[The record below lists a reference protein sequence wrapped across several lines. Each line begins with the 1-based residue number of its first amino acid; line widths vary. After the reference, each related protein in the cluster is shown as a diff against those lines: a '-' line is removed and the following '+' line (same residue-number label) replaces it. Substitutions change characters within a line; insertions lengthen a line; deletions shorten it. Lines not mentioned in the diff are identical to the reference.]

1 VEGLASKS
9 SDPSDPSA
17 ATNTATGATSDA
29 SSVDRVTNQ
38 RKTEVLQVHSNLM
51 RTASLQLTKHQRNWL
66 SVAKTPALYGFKMS
80 HGITALRG
88 INDRHPNRRLR
99 IPPDWCVNR
108 SRIWRFAIDEGQITP
123 RHRPIRQLGHE
134 TDNRQFRA
142 GDYQQPTSIFVQTM
156 DNPGAGQARLIW
168 PMMQNTI
175 H

>member
-51 RTASLQLTKHQRNWL
+51 RTTSLQLTKHQRNWL
-66 SVAKTPALYGFKMS
+66 SVAQTPALYGFKMS
-80 HGITALRG
+80 HGMTALMG

-99 IPPDWCVNR
+99 IPPDWRVDR
-108 SRIWRFAIDEGQITP
+108 STFWRFAIDECQIAP
-123 RHRPIRQLGHE
+123 RHRPISQLGHE
-134 TDNRQFRA
+134 TDDRQFRA
-142 GDYQQPTSIFVQTM
+142 GDDQQSTGVFVQAM
-156 DNPGAGQARLIW
+156 DNPGAGQARLIR